1 MGSDVRRSTLLVSV
15 IALSLVAA
23 CAWSLWYRWTMENR
37 LATELENLIACQK
50 AARQILELRQQKQRA
65 LLKTKPSE
73 ELNRKIAAW
82 AQEAGIEAK
91 GIARIEPQEARRVG
105 DSQYLEQVTELEVLS
120 VPLASVIRF
129 AQLAEQSDD
138 SPKLTDL
145 RLSPPRITAEDQAE
159 VWNAE
164 VALTYLIYSPKSSSR

>member
-1 MGSDVRRSTLLVSV
+1 MGSDVRNSTLLVSV
-15 IALSLVAA
+15 VALSLVAA
-23 CAWSLWYRWTMENR
+23 CASSVWYRWTMENR
-37 LATELENLIACQK
+37 LATERENLLACQT
-50 AARQILELRQQKQRA
+50 AARQILDLRQQKQRA

-120 VPLASVIRF
+120 APLASVIRL
-129 AQLAEQSDD
+129 AQLAEQSED